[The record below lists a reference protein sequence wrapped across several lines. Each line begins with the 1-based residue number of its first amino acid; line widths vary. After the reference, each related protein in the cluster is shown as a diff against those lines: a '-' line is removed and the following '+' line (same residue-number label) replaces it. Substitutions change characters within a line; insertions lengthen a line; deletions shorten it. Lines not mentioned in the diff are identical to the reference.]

1 MTLRKWEWLSFLIAV
16 AGIALALFGVVALLS
31 RLGDADTTWLTWLT
45 ALSAV
50 GGGALFA
57 LNGVIHIP
65 LKVRIDDAGISTRRG
80 IARTRTVAWSELDNL
95 WVAKQGSLVA
105 LISTSAPK
113 APTDPRDAW
122 YATRLH
128 VRTGAVIGAIR
139 PDALEQAQAGVRRH
153 GRRELPVIY
162 QH

>member
-1 MTLRKWEWLSFLIAV
+1 MTLRKWEWPSFLIAV
-16 AGIALALFGVVALLS
+16 GGIALALFGVFALLP
-31 RLGDADTTWLTWLT
+31 RLGDAHSSWLTWLT
-45 ALSAV
+45 TLMAIGGSVLLAIV
-50 GGGALFA
+50 GL
-57 LNGVIHIP
+57 VHIP

-113 APTDPRDAW
+113 TPADPRNAW

-128 VRTGAVIGAIR
+128 VRTSAIIGAIR
-139 PDALEQAQAGVRRH
+139 PDALEQVQAGVRRH

>member
-1 MTLRKWEWLSFLIAV
+1 MTLRKWEWPSFLIAV
-16 AGIALALFGVVALLS
+16 GGIALALFGVFALL
-31 RLGDADTTWLTWLT
+31 RGLGDPGASWATWLTT
-45 ALSAV
+45 LSALCGGLLFMTV
-50 GGGALFA
+50 GF
-57 LNGVIHIP
+57 IRIP
-65 LKVRIDDAGISTRRG
+65 LKVRIDDTGICTRRG
-80 IARTRTVAWSELDNL
+80 ITTPRTIAWNQLDNL

-113 APTDPRDAW
+113 NRTDPHDAW

-128 VRTGAVIGAIR
+128 VRTSAIVGAIR
-139 PDALEQAQAGVRRH
+139 PDALEQVQAGVRRH